1 MRYVL
6 KNGNADGATCKI
18 NGNIVAI
25 NSATEL
31 YYDISQYIADDGTVT
46 IQNLGGN
53 LLAIDYLKLSDAKLG
68 VDNSLAKPIDL
79 MSLDGVESDILAR
92 FKTVEDNYEDETD
105 DIDRPLG
112 IVPLGTD
119 YSGDSGMDFS
129 FIDSVVVI
137 LNKIIELIL
146 NLSKVPW

>member
-1 MRYVL
+1 
-6 KNGNADGATCKI
+6 
-18 NGNIVAI
+18 
-25 NSATEL
+25 
-31 YYDISQYIADDGTVT
+31 
-46 IQNLGGN
+46 
-53 LLAIDYLKLSDAKLG
+53 
-68 VDNSLAKPIDL
+68 

-112 IVPLGTD
+112 IVPLGTYD
-119 YSGDSGMDFS
+119 SGDSGMDFS